1 MSWLFAILGWG
12 LILLALSDIFFTV
25 LYPRTH
31 KGVLSVAVSRGLWWL
46 FQQCAANVLRH
57 HRDELL
63 SYSGP
68 TILVA
73 IVIVWISLLMG
84 GFALIVF
91 PHLSGSIGATSGATP
106 TDFATAL
113 YYSGYALTTLGTGD
127 IVPKT
132 SFFRLLLILEA
143 VVGLTSLTLTLTY
156 FQSVYNALIR
166 RNAFAL
172 SLHHRCA
179 GTADAAE
186 LLSRLGA
193 GNNFENARADIADMA
208 DELQNLLESDHTYP
222 ILHYFRFREHYYALP
237 RMLLLAMDTVTLT
250 ASALS
255 ANKHYSL
262 IHSAAVAEL
271 WGGGMQLLLE
281 LSESFLPKDTPV
293 PREQPVQEWR
303 VRYYE
308 AAKQLQLAGIET
320 AKDIEAGA
328 DVYVSLRWKWG
339 PLVVALAEYLGHEWS
354 EMASADPNTAIYH
367 LGWEREPESEAGL

>member
-12 LILLALSDIFFTV
+12 LVSLALSDIFFTI

-46 FQQCAANVLRH
+46 FQQCAANVLRP

-91 PHLSGSIGATSGATP
+91 PHLGGSIGATSGATP

-113 YYSGYALTTLGTGD
+113 YYSGHALTTLETGD

-222 ILHYFRFREHYYALP
+222 MSALLSLP
-237 RMLLLAMDTVTLT
+237 RTLLCATTNAT
-250 ASALS
+250 SC
-255 ANKHYSL
+255 Y
-262 IHSAAVAEL
+262 
-271 WGGGMQLLLE
+271 GYG
-281 LSESFLPKDTPV
+281 
-293 PREQPVQEWR
+293 
-303 VRYYE
+303 
-308 AAKQLQLAGIET
+308 
-320 AKDIEAGA
+320 DI
-328 DVYVSLRWKWG
+328 DC
-339 PLVVALAEYLGHEWS
+339 
-354 EMASADPNTAIYH
+354 
-367 LGWEREPESEAGL
+367 